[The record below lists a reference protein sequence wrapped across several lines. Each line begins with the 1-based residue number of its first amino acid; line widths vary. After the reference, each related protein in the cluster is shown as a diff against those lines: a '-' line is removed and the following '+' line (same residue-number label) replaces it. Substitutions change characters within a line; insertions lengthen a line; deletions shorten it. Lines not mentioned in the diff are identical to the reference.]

1 MSACQNAR
9 PKLSLT
15 FITIIIIIIFF
26 FSHHTLRCYLQ
37 GTNLVKEM
45 FNSAA

>member
-1 MSACQNAR
+1 MSAYQNAR

-15 FITIIIIIIFF
+15 FITIVIIFF
-26 FSHHTLRCYLQ
+26 FSHHTLHFYLQ

>member
-9 PKLSLT
+9 PNLSLT

>member
-26 FSHHTLRCYLQ
+26 FSHHTLHFYLQ